1 MPDSEGLT
9 DINLEKRRKK
19 RKRKVVRHPFQ
30 NFFRVNMNPMDRIF
44 KNPYLNSVY
53 AEAYIVIVASIIHS
67 IGEPDTPDTFFDP
80 IAALSLLVLSAAVMG
95 YLFVGVPLQLYLDGE
110 KKRSVAF
117 FMRTVLG
124 FAALTTIA
132 FVIVSI
138 VPR

>member
-1 MPDSEGLT
+1 
-9 DINLEKRRKK
+9 
-19 RKRKVVRHPFQ
+19 
-30 NFFRVNMNPMDRIF
+30 MDKIF

-53 AEAYIVIVASIIHS
+53 AEAYIVIVTSIIHS

-110 KKRSVAF
+110 KKQSVAF

-124 FAALTTIA
+124 FAALTVIA
-132 FVIVSI
+132 FTVVSI